1 LSPGSKSFLF
11 LLSSFFSFSGN
22 SDLSFEK
29 GSFIQI

>member
-11 LLSSFFSFSGN
+11 LLSSFSFSGN